1 MLWVETD
8 EEYKFAGD
16 MDDGKHMGVLLGE
29 YISILSSMQK
39 LLNTEYEDLQTGLLM
54 PIRCV

>member
-29 YISILSSMQK
+29 YISILSSMQNSSILSMK
-39 LLNTEYEDLQTGLLM
+39 ICRQAF
-54 PIRCV
+54 

>member
-39 LLNTEYEDLQTGLLM
+39 LLHTEYEDLQTGLLM
-54 PIRCV
+54 PI